1 MSRSKPGPEPTP
13 VTALVIHWLGARGS
27 RAAQRIWRAEE
38 AKPEVTML
46 RPLSAAFGALTR
58 ARRSAYARGVLRAE
72 RAAIPVI
79 SVGNLTVGGTGK
91 TPFSRWLTERLIERG
106 QHPAILHRG
115 YGSDEPALHRLWHP
129 DVPVIVGSDRI
140 ESVRQ
145 AERAGAT
152 VVVLDDGFQ
161 HLRLARDLDIVL
173 VSADNWHL
181 PKRLLPAG
189 NWREPIT
196 VLQDANVIVITRKA
210 VSAAAARTIA
220 EEVKQETQ
228 NAVCAVAALNLGDL
242 SDLRNGARKP
252 PPNSDIVALCAIADP
267 SAFATQLGAAGL
279 RVAELFAFDD
289 HHEYTRRDL
298 RLVKTRAHG
307 RSIVTTEKDAVKIRR
322 IDPAMEAIV
331 IGQHVKIEEGETA
344 LLSAVQSVLR

>member
-1 MSRSKPGPEPTP
+1 MSRKKPGPEPTP
-13 VTALVIHWLGARGS
+13 ASALVIHWLGARGS

-58 ARRSAYARGVLRAE
+58 ARRSAYARGVLKVE

-91 TPFSRWLTERLIERG
+91 TPFSRWLTERLLERG
-106 QHPAILHRG
+106 QRPAILHRG

-129 DVPVIVGSDRI
+129 EVPVFVGSDRV
-140 ESVRQ
+140 ESVKQ

-173 VSADNWHL
+173 ISADNWHL

-189 NWREPIT
+189 NWREPIS
-196 VLQDANVIVITRKA
+196 VLQQANAIVVTRKA
-210 VSAAAARTIA
+210 ASRKAAGAVADALRSEAR
-220 EEVKQETQ
+220 
-228 NAVCAVAALNLGDL
+228 NAV
-242 SDLRNGARKP
+242 
-252 PPNSDIVALCAIADP
+252 
-267 SAFATQLGAAGL
+267 T
-279 RVAELFAFDD
+279 
-289 HHEYTRRDL
+289 
-298 RLVKTRAHG
+298 
-307 RSIVTTEKDAVKIRR
+307 
-322 IDPAMEAIV
+322 
-331 IGQHVKIEEGETA
+331 
-344 LLSAVQSVLR
+344 